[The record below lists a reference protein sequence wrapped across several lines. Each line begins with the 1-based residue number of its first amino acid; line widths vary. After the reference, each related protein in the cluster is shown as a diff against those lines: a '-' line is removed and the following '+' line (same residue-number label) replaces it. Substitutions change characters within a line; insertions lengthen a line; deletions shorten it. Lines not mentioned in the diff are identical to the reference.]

1 MTVCL
6 VFVTR
11 QTVMGSLRL
20 SHPGSRGTIAKVR
33 LSDFWRLM
41 DDEFG
46 AGYSRTL
53 ATTLVLAEVGGLT
66 AAEALN
72 TGVPP
77 KMVWRAM
84 CKMQDVPAERWLGRD
99 IAVKDD

>member
-1 MTVCL
+1 MP
-6 VFVTR
+6 
-11 QTVMGSLRL
+11 QGS
-20 SHPGSRGTIAKVR
+20 HGTIANVR

-53 ATTLVLAEVGGLT
+53 ATSLVLSEVGGLT

-72 TGVPP
+72 KGVAPRA
-77 KMVWRAM
+77 VWRAM

-99 IAVKDD
+99 IAAKDE